1 MTDLMLLPLMLLL
14 HMLSSLWANA
24 RPLPEQADRLQQ
36 RAWLILKALPLAAA
50 ISALLLSQG
59 LVSGLMGFILI
70 LLSQLILEHQRLTRP
85 QTFTASF
92 VLGQLIP
99 VAIVVLLWSGATD
112 NWSQLAAAFEQLLQP
127 QMLTVLV
134 GALFLLHPTSSL
146 IALVLTPWL
155 NHVDL
160 QDEQSLKKAGRLIG
174 FLERLLAFAFVVM
187 GQWSAIGFLLAAKSS
202 MRCNDTRQAKRP
214 VSEYVLLGTL
224 LSFGTSVAT
233 GLAVRTLLGG

>member
-36 RAWLILKALPLAAA
+36 RAWLTLKALPLAAA

-59 LVSGLMGFILI
+59 LVSGLMGFIVI

-99 VAIVVLLWSGATD
+99 RRYRGPA
-112 NWSQLAAAFEQLLQP
+112 
-127 QMLTVLV
+127 
-134 GALFLLHPTSSL
+134 
-146 IALVLTPWL
+146 
-155 NHVDL
+155 
-160 QDEQSLKKAGRLIG
+160 
-174 FLERLLAFAFVVM
+174 LER
-187 GQWSAIGFLLAAKSS
+187 
-202 MRCNDTRQAKRP
+202 RHRQL
-214 VSEYVLLGTL
+214 E
-224 LSFGTSVAT
+224 SV
-233 GLAVRTLLGG
+233 GSRF